1 VIVTSVDPNS
11 GADKAGIQP
20 AQSSNGDPT
29 GGGDVIT
36 KVDGKDVNGIEQLRS
51 AVSGKKPGDK
61 VTLTILHG
69 GQTKDVQVT
78 LGSPPT
84 VLASDEN
91 GGPGSPQIP

>member
-1 VIVTSVDPNS
+1 M
-11 GADKAGIQP
+11 
-20 AQSSNGDPT
+20 
-29 GGGDVIT
+29 
-36 KVDGKDVNGIEQLRS
+36 NGIEQLRS

-84 VLASDEN
+84 VLASDQN
-91 GGPGSPQIP
+91 GGQGGPRSRSHPAPTMGSWHGSRSAA